1 MSDQHVGTGAAGSG
15 PVRLF
20 LVDDQELVRAGFR
33 MVLDAQPDMTVVGE
47 AADGLAGVEGV
58 AATRPDVVLMD
69 IRMPRMDGVE
79 ATRRITE
86 AHAPDGGR
94 AARRS
99 AETVAVLVL
108 TTFDHDDVL
117 YGALR
122 AGASGYLLKH
132 SAPANLLDAVRTVAD
147 GGSWIDPSVAG
158 KVIATLRAMS
168 PTDDRGRP
176 SLEYL
181 SPREVE
187 VLRLMA
193 DAPTNAELAEI
204 LFVSEATVKTHIS
217 RLLMKTGSHD
227 RAQLVALAYRSGL
240 VRP

>member
-1 MSDQHVGTGAAGSG
+1 MIRVVVADDQREVRDGLSMMLAVEPDIEVVGTARDGRQA
-15 PVRLF
+15 V
-20 LVDDQELVRAGFR
+20 ELAER
-33 MVLDAQPDMTVVGE
+33 E
-47 AADGLAGVEGV
+47 H
-58 AATRPDVVLMD
+58 PDVVVMD
-69 IRMPRMDGVE
+69 IRMPGMDGVE

-94 AARRS
+94 APRTS

>member
-1 MSDQHVGTGAAGSG
+1 MIRVVVADDQAAVRGGLSMMLTAEPDVQVVGTA
-15 PVRLF
+15 
-20 LVDDQELVRAGFR
+20 E
-33 MVLDAQPDMTVVGE
+33 
-47 AADGLAGVEGV
+47 DGVQAV
-58 AATRPDVVLMD
+58 AMAEREHPDVVVMD
-69 IRMPRMDGVE
+69 IRMPGIDGVE

-86 AHAPDGGR
+86 GHAAHEPGRRGGR
-94 AARRS
+94 CS
-99 AETVAVLVL
+99 ETVAVLVL

-117 YGALR
+117 YGALK
-122 AGASGYLLKH
+122 AGASGYLLKQ
-132 SAPANLLDAVRTVAD
+132 SAPSTLVDAVRVVAD

-158 KVIATLRAMS
+158 KVIATLRAS
-168 PTDDRGRP
+168 TPVDGRGRP
-176 SLEYL
+176 TLENL

-193 DAPTNAELAEI
+193 DAPTNAELAEM